1 MNPGPQGHTRSEIV
15 EISASPWKQLTRY
28 QWLVLL
34 VAWLGW
40 VFDSMDA
47 LIYAQVMTPALKE
60 LLGARAS
67 PQNIGWY
74 GGIIFSI
81 FILGWALGGILFGV
95 LADYLGR
102 SRTLAMT
109 ILVYAA
115 FTALAGF
122 SHTWWELAIYR
133 FVTALGVGG
142 EWAAGATLV
151 AEVWPERLRVKGA
164 GLVQSAW
171 GFGFFLAA
179 GIYLL
184 LSPYSW
190 RVMFFVGIVP
200 AIVAVLITFKVHEPE
215 RWASQHGQAKLPG
228 PAGLTILALFS
239 PETRRDT
246 LVGTSLAFVAV
257 FGLWGAT
264 NWTPSLITELLR
276 PQHLDALATAR
287 RVSFA
292 VMSLNAGAILGYL
305 TGPLIAEGWGRR
317 AMFLLLM
324 LGSALALPLT
334 FLIPSS
340 LSSAMWLL
348 PFLGF
353 FSNGIFSG
361 FPVYLPEL
369 FPTRIRAT
377 GAGFCFNAGRIFAA
391 AGPFLT
397 GYLVLQLGTF
407 ARAASSIALIY
418 VLGLLILPFA
428 RETKGQVVQ

>member
-1 MNPGPQGHTRSEIV
+1 MNSRPEGHAPSETLPEPG
-15 EISASPWKQLTRY
+15 SPWKQLTGY

-60 LLGARAS
+60 LLGAHGS

-81 FILGWALGGILFGV
+81 FIVGWALGGILFGV
-95 LADYLGR
+95 LADYMGR
-102 SRTLAMT
+102 SRTLVTT
-109 ILVYAA
+109 ILVYAV

-122 SHTWWELAIYR
+122 SHTWWELGIYR
-133 FVTALGVGG
+133 FLTALGVGG

-151 AEVWPERLRVKGA
+151 AEVWPESLRVKGA
-164 GLVQSAW
+164 GLLQSAW

-179 GIYLL
+179 GINLL
-184 LSPYSW
+184 LSSYSW
-190 RVMFFVGIVP
+190 RVMFFVGIMP
-200 AIVAVLITFKVHEPE
+200 ALVAVLLRLKVHEPE
-215 RWASQHGQAKLPG
+215 RWTSQHLQAKLPG
-228 PAGLTILALFS
+228 SQRLTIVELFS

-276 PQHLDALATAR
+276 PLHLDAVTTAR

-305 TGPLIAEGWGRR
+305 AAPLIAERWGRR

-324 LGSALALPLT
+324 LGSALSLPLT
-334 FLIPSS
+334 FLIPKSAS
-340 LSSAMWLL
+340 TAMWLL

-361 FPVYLPEL
+361 FPVYFPEI

-397 GYLVLQLGTF
+397 GYLVVHLGTF

-428 RETKGQVVQ
+428 RETRGEVIQ

>member
-1 MNPGPQGHTRSEIV
+1 MNLGSEGHTPSETV
-15 EISASPWKQLTRY
+15 RKPASPWKQLTRY
-28 QWLVLL
+28 HWLVLL

-47 LIYAQVMTPALKE
+47 MIYAQVMTPALKE
-60 LLGARAS
+60 LLATHGS
-67 PQNIGWY
+67 TQNIGWY

-81 FILGWALGGILFGV
+81 FIMGWALGGILFGV

-102 SRTLAMT
+102 SRTLAIT
-109 ILVYAA
+109 ILVYAV

-122 SHTWWELAIYR
+122 SHTWWELGIYR
-133 FVTALGVGG
+133 FLTALGVGG

-151 AEVWPERLRVKGA
+151 AEVWPESLRVKGA
-164 GLVQSAW
+164 GLLQSAW

-179 GIYLL
+179 GINLL
-184 LSPYSW
+184 LSSYSW
-190 RVMFFVGIVP
+190 RVMFFVGIIP
-200 AIVAVLITFKVHEPE
+200 ALVAVLITLKVHEPE
-215 RWASQHGQAKLPG
+215 RWTTQQLQAKLPG
-228 PAGLTILALFS
+228 SERLTILALFS

-276 PQHLDALATAR
+276 PQHLDAIASAR
-287 RVSFA
+287 KVSFA
-292 VMSLNAGAILGYL
+292 VMSLNGGAILGYL
-305 TGPLIAEGWGRR
+305 AAPLIAEWWGRR

-324 LGSALALPLT
+324 LGSALSLPAT
-334 FLIPSS
+334 FLLPASY
-340 LSSAMWLL
+340 SAVVLLL

-361 FPVYLPEL
+361 FPIYFPEI

-391 AGPFLT
+391 SGPFLT
-397 GYLVLQLGTF
+397 GYLVLHLGTF
-407 ARAASSIALIY
+407 ARAASLIALIY

-428 RETKGQVVQ
+428 PETKGKVIQ

>member
-1 MNPGPQGHTRSEIV
+1 MNPGPPALTRSEAV
-15 EISASPWKQLTRY
+15 RKSASPWKQLTRY

-34 VAWLGW
+34 VAWMGW

-74 GGIIFSI
+74 GGIVFSI
-81 FILGWALGGILFGV
+81 FILGWATGGILFGV

-102 SRTLAMT
+102 SRTLAVT
-109 ILVYAA
+109 ILVYAV

-122 SHTWWELAIYR
+122 SHTWRELAIYR

-151 AEVWPERLRVKGA
+151 AEVWPESLRVKGA
-164 GLVQSAW
+164 GLLQSAW

-179 GIYLL
+179 GINLL
-184 LSPYSW
+184 LSSYSW

-200 AIVAVLITFKVHEPE
+200 ALVAVLITLKVHEPE
-215 RWASQHGQAKLPG
+215 RWASRNHQVKLPG
-228 PAGLTILALFS
+228 SERLTILALFS
-239 PETRRDT
+239 PETRRDM

-276 PQHLDALATAR
+276 PQHLDAVATAR

-317 AMFLLLM
+317 VMFLLLM

-340 LSSAMWLL
+340 FSTAMWLL

-361 FPVYLPEL
+361 FPVYLPEI

-391 AGPFLT
+391 GGPFLT
-397 GYLVLQLGTF
+397 GYLVLHLGTF
-407 ARAASSIALIY
+407 ARAASSVALIY
-418 VLGLLILPFA
+418 VFGLLILPFA
-428 RETKGQVVQ
+428 RETKGEVIQ